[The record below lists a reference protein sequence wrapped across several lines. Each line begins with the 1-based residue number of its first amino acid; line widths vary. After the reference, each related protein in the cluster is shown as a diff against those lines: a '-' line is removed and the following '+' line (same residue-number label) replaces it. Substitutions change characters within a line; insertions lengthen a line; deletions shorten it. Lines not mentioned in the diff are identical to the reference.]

1 MKFERLVA
9 ASAVVALVAVGGMLA
24 LTPEVHG
31 QSKRRVLVTGQD
43 GLTTF
48 AGGGS
53 QIGVSVRDVEASDV
67 TGKKLSGQAGAVVEE
82 VESDTPAAKAGVKA
96 GDVVVG
102 FDGERVRSARQLDR
116 LVEETPAGRTVK
128 LSVMRDGAKLDLD
141 VTPDSSSTASAFAL
155 GPRFRGQFGPELKQH
170 LDSEL
175 RENLRNHR
183 FDMPAFDFN
192 WDDGNLFTMRMR
204 GRLGVQGDEVRDQLA
219 TYFGVQSGVLVSNV
233 AADSPAAKAGLKAG
247 DVITA
252 VNGKPVKDMTELRRE
267 VTDSG
272 EGKEIALSVT
282 RDKKP
287 LSLKATIQKPEEVRP
302 RVRRVV

>member
-1 MKFERLVA
+1 MRLEKLVA
-9 ASAVVALVAVGGMLA
+9 ASAVVALVAVGGMFTLSRD
-24 LTPEVHG
+24 VYG
-31 QSKRRVLVTGQD
+31 QTKRRVVLSGQD
-43 GLTTF
+43 GFTTL
-48 AGGGS
+48 GGGS

-67 TGKKLSGQAGAVVEE
+67 TGKKLSGPAGAVIEE

-128 LSVMRDGAKLDLD
+128 LSVMRDGAKVDLD
-141 VTPDSSSTASAFAL
+141 VTPESHASAFAF
-155 GPRFRGQFGPELKQH
+155 GPKFRGQFGPEMKQRFD
-170 LDSEL
+170 LDALEG
-175 RENLRNHR
+175 LRNHR
-183 FDMPAFDFN
+183 FDMPAFDFD
-192 WDDGNLFTMRMR
+192 WDDGNVFTMRMR
-204 GRLGVQGDEVRDQLA
+204 GRLGIQGDDVSDQLA

-233 AADSPAAKAGLKAG
+233 AGDSPAAKAGLKAG

-252 VNGKPVKDMTELRRE
+252 VNGKAVKDMSELRRE
-267 VTDSG
+267 VTDAG

>member
-1 MKFERLVA
+1 M
-9 ASAVVALVAVGGMLA
+9 
-24 LTPEVHG
+24 
-31 QSKRRVLVTGQD
+31 
-43 GLTTF
+43 

-53 QIGVSVRDVEASDV
+53 QIGVSVRDVETSDV
-67 TGKKLSGQAGAVVEE
+67 SAKKLSGQAGAVIEE

-128 LSVMRDGAKLDLD
+128 LSVMRDGAKVDLD
-141 VTPDSSSTASAFAL
+141 VTPDTHSSAFAF
-155 GPRFRGQFGPELKQH
+155 GPRFHGQFGPELKQR

-175 RENLRNHR
+175 REGLRNKR

-192 WDDGNLFTMRMR
+192 WDDGNAFTMRMR
-204 GRLGVQGDEVRDQLA
+204 GRLGIQGDEVSDQLA
-219 TYFGVQSGVLVSNV
+219 SYFGVQSGVLVSNV

-252 VNGKPVKDMTELRRE
+252 VNGKPVKDMAELRRE
-267 VTDSG
+267 VTDAG
-272 EGKEIALSVT
+272 EGKDIALAVT
-282 RDKKP
+282 RDKKS